1 MEQSALR
8 NAAMA
13 HLVTILCSIHSRV
26 EHFRFVGLAFTLND
40 ADMQSSPQVV
50 RTTAMR
56 NGADICL
63 VPLEV

>member
-40 ADMQSSPQVV
+40 ADMLRAV
-50 RTTAMR
+50 TAFSGGGPAYVFVMT
-56 NGADICL
+56 
-63 VPLEV
+63 EY